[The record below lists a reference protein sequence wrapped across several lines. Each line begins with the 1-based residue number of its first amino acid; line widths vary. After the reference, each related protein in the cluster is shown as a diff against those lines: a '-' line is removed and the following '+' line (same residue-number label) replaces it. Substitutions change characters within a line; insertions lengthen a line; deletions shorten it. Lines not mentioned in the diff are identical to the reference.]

1 MRLALASSWGLLVPK
16 SRPSMDPWAEAMFGE
31 VVDVPHRPLEDLGR
45 DESMGYNSRRVLIFR
60 D

>member
-1 MRLALASSWGLLVPK
+1 
-16 SRPSMDPWAEAMFGE
+16 MDPWAEAMFGE

-45 DESMGYNSRRVLIFR
+45 DESMGYNSRRVLIYR